1 MEKSKKQKIDVNN
14 CIEDAIE
21 NINNDRAIAMT
32 LLQDLMQYIRGQEE
46 RHQVVGH
53 VAAKY
58 LETLQ
63 RSNEQLVKISS
74 LVHKKTNDNFKL
86 TGGDKEEIY
95 SLINQ
100 EEG

>member
-1 MEKSKKQKIDVNN
+1 MGKSKKIDINN

-32 LLQDLMQYIRGQEE
+32 LLTDLMEYIRGQEE
-46 RHQVVGH
+46 RHQTVGH

-74 LVHKKTNDNFKL
+74 LVQKKSNNNFKL
-86 TGGDKEEIY
+86 TGDDKEEIY
-95 SLINQ
+95 SLINDK
-100 EEG
+100 EE

>member
-1 MEKSKKQKIDVNN
+1 MEKTKKEKVDVNN
-14 CIEDAIE
+14 CIQDAIE

-32 LLQDLMQYIRGQEE
+32 LLQDLMQYLKGQEE
-46 RHQVVGH
+46 RHQTVGH

-74 LVHKKTNDNFKL
+74 LVHKKTSDNFKL

-95 SLINQ
+95 SLISQQ
-100 EEG
+100 EE

>member
-1 MEKSKKQKIDVNN
+1 MGKSKKIDINN

-32 LLQDLMQYIRGQEE
+32 LLTDIMEYIRGQEE
-46 RHQVVGH
+46 RHQAVGH

-74 LVHKKTNDNFKL
+74 LVQKKSNNNFKL
-86 TGGDKEEIY
+86 TGDDKEEIY
-95 SLINQ
+95 SLINNK
-100 EEG
+100 EE